1 MATAYLFGCSDCFIS
16 RQLEPAG
23 TYETFVLGATA
34 PSEARSIPAKELGM
48 KMDRSMK
55 AASRFIPTKV
65 EKSQRMTSHAS
76 NLPKPVKL

>member
-1 MATAYLFGCSDCFIS
+1 MAETARLIFFFFKKNGLIS
-16 RQLEPAG
+16 
-23 TYETFVLGATA
+23 ETFVLGATA

-48 KMDRSMK
+48 KIDRSMK

-65 EKSQRMTSHAS
+65 EKSQRMTSHAA